1 MINATAKSSKTAPQ
15 PAARNEQSDFDRY
28 LDEGI
33 PMSRPFTTTEAL
45 YVYREL
51 K

>member
-1 MINATAKSSKTAPQ
+1 MVNAAKVHENATHTSPSY
-15 PAARNEQSDFDRY
+15 NEQSDFDRY
-28 LDEGI
+28 LDEGV
-33 PMSRPFTTTEAL
+33 PLSRPLTTSEAL